1 MRIPV
6 ERDGKTITLNSYS
19 LLQDRFFEGMSAAGF
34 DGFERGDFKSTR
46 EHLSVTEYKVQQE
59 QKRLEKAEKQAEKK
73 EAQLEKLDAKI
84 AVKQTKAATLAE
96 IDAMGH
102 PLPLVPGVHFSGD
115 EAKRLKAL
123 ARQTAKTDERIAKSK
138 RDMAAVKTQLA
149 ETEQKLRDVSTE
161 RDHWHREW
169 QGLWNEVKPFIEAI
183 RKFPQK
189 LKEFIATLFPQVHS
203 REKEQEIAPPQIQST
218 KKKSH
223 GIGGR

>member
-34 DGFERGDFKSTR
+34 EGFARGDFKSTR
-46 EHLSVTEYKVQQE
+46 EHLSVVEYKVQQE
-59 QKRLEKAEKQAEKK
+59 QKRFEKAEKQTEKK

-96 IDAMGH
+96 IDAMGK
-102 PLPLVPGVHFSGD
+102 PAILGGVHLSDD

-123 ARQTAKTDERIAKSK
+123 ARQTVKTDERIAKSK
-138 RDMAAVKTQLA
+138 RDMASVKTQLA
-149 ETEQKLRDVSTE
+149 ETEQKLRDVSAE
-161 RDHWHREW
+161 RDHWHREYTS
-169 QGLWNEVKPFIEAI
+169 LWNEVKPFIEAI

-189 LKEFIATLFPQVHS
+189 LKDFIITLFPQVHS
-203 REKEQEIAPPQIQST
+203 REKQREIAQPQAQSI
-218 KKKSH
+218 KKKSY
-223 GIGGR
+223 GMEI